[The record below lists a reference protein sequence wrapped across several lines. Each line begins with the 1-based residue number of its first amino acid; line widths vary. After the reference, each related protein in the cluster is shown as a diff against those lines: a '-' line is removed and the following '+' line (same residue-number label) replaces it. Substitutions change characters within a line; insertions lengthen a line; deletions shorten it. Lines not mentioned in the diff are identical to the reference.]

1 MNFQDEINAKTVLK
15 IIQSGVTN
23 KALIAQNAGLN
34 RTELQWLIR
43 SRPKLQ
49 DQLEY
54 ERKKQEAQR
63 MEEDIID
70 GMKYQAKHG
79 RINLL
84 TLSDSAGITHRQLIN
99 ALDCSAVIRDA
110 YAKLSK

>member
-1 MNFQDEINAKTVLK
+1 MNIQDELNAKTVLK

-23 KALIAQNAGLN
+23 KALIAADAGLN

-49 DQLEY
+49 DVLNY
-54 ERKKQEAQR
+54 ERRKQEAEQLSS
-63 MEEDIID
+63 DIIT

-79 RINLL
+79 NVNLIAL
-84 TLSDSAGITHRQLIN
+84 CDKLGITHRQLIN
-99 ALDCSAVIRDA
+99 ALDCSAVIRET
-110 YAKLSK
+110 YTRLTK